1 MPVALPR
8 SAWSSRRG
16 VVPFIAAV
24 TLAALLSGCGPAE
37 TDLQQAVARQLQSRV
52 MRVSEAAAAGDRD
65 AALKALD
72 FLAVD
77 LETSAG
83 KGEVSAD
90 RKRRIST
97 VIAAVRADL
106 TGTQVAVQSA
116 DIRPVA
122 PATAIAGPDAAP
134 HQESAPGEVALV
146 APPAADPAPAPAPAD
161 PAPVYIPP
169 APAPMAPAPVTSDT
183 STNNNGKGNDNGNDG
198 KAKGRNN

>member
-16 VVPFIAAV
+16 VVPFIAAR
-24 TLAALLSGCGPAE
+24 TLSALLSGCGPAE
-37 TDLQQAVARQLQSRV
+37 TDLQQAIARQLQSRV

-72 FLAVD
+72 VLAVD

-122 PATAIAGPDAAP
+122 PATAIAGPNAAP
-134 HQESAPGEVALV
+134 HQESAPGEVAPV
-146 APPAADPAPAPAPAD
+146 APPAADPAPAPAD

-169 APAPMAPAPVTSDT
+169 PPAPMAPDT

>member
-16 VVPFIAAV
+16 VVPFIAAL
-24 TLAALLSGCGPAE
+24 TLSALLSGCGPAE
-37 TDLQQAVARQLQSRV
+37 TDLQQAIARQLQSRV

-72 FLAVD
+72 VLAVD

-122 PATAIAGPDAAP
+122 PATAIAGPNAAP
-134 HQESAPGEVALV
+134 HQESAPGEVAPV
-146 APPAADPAPAPAPAD
+146 APPAADPAPAPAD

-169 APAPMAPAPVTSDT
+169 PPAPMAPDT

>member
-83 KGEVSAD
+83 KGERSRQTASGEYPPSSPPSGQTSPEP
-90 RKRRIST
+90 RSLSSL
-97 VIAAVRADL
+97 L
-106 TGTQVAVQSA
+106 T
-116 DIRPVA
+116 
-122 PATAIAGPDAAP
+122 
-134 HQESAPGEVALV
+134 
-146 APPAADPAPAPAPAD
+146 
-161 PAPVYIPP
+161 
-169 APAPMAPAPVTSDT
+169 
-183 STNNNGKGNDNGNDG
+183 
-198 KAKGRNN
+198 